1 MASPNLTALAT
12 TTLRNRNKELAD
24 NVSNGN
30 ALWNRLSQKGK
41 IKLIDGGRTIVEEL
55 AYAENSTFQYYNGY
69 EVLNIAPSDVI
80 SAAEFNWKQASTSVT
95 ISGLEGVVQN
105 SGKEKVISLVDAR
118 ITNAIDTMAN
128 NLSTG
133 IYSDGSGSNGKQIGG
148 LQLLVADS
156 PSTGIV
162 GGINRANYSFWQ
174 NKVTSFAALSLTPGS
189 TTIQAAMN
197 NMWLQTVRGNDK
209 TDLIV
214 ADTPRAPI
222 AAMLKSVAVSNTA
235 TLPDLTGLPSRYSTY
250 GADTLLA
257 PLPNAIPITKPAIF
271 TVLVDDS
278 HAIVADNAETTLS
291 AVSNVVPIPIATPV
305 FLVASAV
312 HSSPPPSLLDCDAD
326 TSIVR
331 GLFCTSPATTRY
343 CVPLNVHPVALAHV
357 GAAPGAASYVPGFAR
372 LT

>member
-214 ADTPRAPI
+214 ADTTYYTYYWTSLQAIQRITDSNSTAS
-222 AAMLKSVAVSNTA
+222 AGFMSLKYQSADVMYDGDS
-235 TLPDLTGLPSRYSTY
+235 GLPSNHMYF
-250 GADTLLA
+250 L
-257 PLPNAIPITKPAIF
+257 NTKYLYLK
-271 TVLVDDS
+271 VHKDRNLV
-278 HAIVADNAETTLS
+278 
-291 AVSNVVPIPIATPV
+291 
-305 FLVASAV
+305 
-312 HSSPPPSLLDCDAD
+312 
-326 TSIVR
+326 
-331 GLFCTSPATTRY
+331 PATTADGRQ
-343 CVPLNVHPVALAHV
+343 PVNQDATIIPILWA
-357 GAAPGAASYVPGFAR
+357 GNLTASNCAR
-372 LT
+372 QGVLKA